1 VSTKPK
7 IHQIQALRALAALLV
22 VLFHAKL
29 SPGGF
34 IGVDIFYVISGYLI
48 TGLIIKEINVKQS
61 FNFRAFYL
69 RRAKRLLPASL
80 GVLVLTALAAWV
92 VLPPTVRGALGR
104 EILAASLY
112 VSNYLFA
119 WWQNDYQNLNAIPS
133 PVIHYWSLAVEEQFY
148 IFWPILVFTLW
159 RLGRRRSVVL
169 GIAVTT
175 LLSLTFSLYL
185 TVANPIWA
193 FYSLPTRAW
202 ELGIGALLLFIPER
216 FNQRRTNNKSALIR
230 TLLVWLGL
238 IFLLL
243 SIFTFSERTAFPG
256 YHALLPTLG
265 AALMIAG
272 IAYWPPI
279 LNDFSKLRLVQW
291 LGEISY
297 PFYLWHWPLL
307 VLPSTRFGRTLTLL
321 ERLFFIL
328 LTAFAADLT
337 HRFIERPIAARDLSA
352 KLIFRASIGATAL
365 CSIAGLAILSTDH
378 SSITLKNGKAVSI
391 AAVMEKPQV
400 YLDDC
405 HVNNGEI
412 KSGECTYG
420 DKNSKRT
427 IVLYGDSHAAQWF
440 PALEKLAN
448 ERSFKLISLTKSACP
463 APEVK
468 KVQVGDF
475 KNADCFKW
483 RANSL
488 QRIADLKPDAVIL
501 SGFQHFEFPAE
512 FSSRQSWWANG
523 QIAAYQHL
531 LGSSKNLIYISDTPH
546 PRRDIPNCLASNG
559 GEKCDDSE
567 RSDPRI
573 AGGFIKIDPTPW
585 LCESKCPAIVNGIV
599 AYRDA
604 SHISVEMSR
613 ALAPELENVLNG
625 LGIL

>member
-1 VSTKPK
+1 MSSKPK

-48 TGLIIKEINVKQS
+48 TGLIIKEINLKNS
-61 FNFRAFYL
+61 FDYRAFYL

-80 GVLVLTALAAWV
+80 SVLALTALAAWL
-92 VLPPTVRGALGR
+92 VLPPTIRGALGKD
-104 EILAASLY
+104 ILAASLY

-119 WWQNDYQNLNAIPS
+119 WWQNDYQNLNATPS

-159 RLGRRRSVVL
+159 RIGRQRLVAV

-175 LLSLTFSLYL
+175 LLSFALSLFL
-185 TVANPIWA
+185 TVVNPIWA

-202 ELGIGALLLFIPER
+202 ELGIGALLLFIPES
-216 FNQRRTNNKSALIR
+216 FNARRTVVKTLSVWFGLFALAFA
-230 TLLVWLGL
+230 V
-238 IFLLL
+238 FA
-243 SIFTFSERTAFPG
+243 FSERTAFPG
-256 YHALLPTLG
+256 YNALAPTIG

-272 IAYWPPI
+272 IAFWPPI
-279 LNDFSKLRLVQW
+279 LNDLSKLRLVQW

-307 VLPSTRFGRTLTLL
+307 VLPSTRFGRPLTLA
-321 ERLFFIL
+321 ERIFFIL
-328 LTAFAADLT
+328 LTALAADLT
-337 HRFIERPIAARDLSA
+337 HRFLERPIAARPLTA
-352 KLIFRASIGATAL
+352 RQIFRSSVTATAL
-365 CSIAGLAILSTDH
+365 CSLAALAILSTDN
-378 SSITLKNGKAVSI
+378 SSITLSNGKSISI
-391 AAVMEKPQV
+391 ATVMQKPQV

-405 HVNNGEI
+405 HVNNGEV

-420 DKNSKRT
+420 DKNSSKT

-448 ERSFKLISLTKSACP
+448 ERGFKLVSLTKSACP

-468 KVQVGDF
+468 KVQIGAY

-483 RANSL
+483 RANTL
-488 QRIADLKPDAVIL
+488 KRIHELKPEAVIL
-501 SGFQHFEFPAE
+501 SGFQHFDVPDGLG
-512 FSSRQSWWANG
+512 SRQKWWADG
-523 QIAAYQHL
+523 QLTAYAHL
-531 LGSSKNLIYISDTPH
+531 FGASKNLIYISDTPH
-546 PRRDIPNCLASNG
+546 PMRDIPNCLASKG
-559 GEKCDDSE
+559 GDKCDDSE
-567 RSDPRI
+567 KSDPAI
-573 AGGFIKIDPTPW
+573 AGNFTKVNPTLW
-585 LCESKCPAIVNGIV
+585 LCKATCPAVVNGVI

-613 ALAPELENVLNG
+613 SLALEIQGVLTD